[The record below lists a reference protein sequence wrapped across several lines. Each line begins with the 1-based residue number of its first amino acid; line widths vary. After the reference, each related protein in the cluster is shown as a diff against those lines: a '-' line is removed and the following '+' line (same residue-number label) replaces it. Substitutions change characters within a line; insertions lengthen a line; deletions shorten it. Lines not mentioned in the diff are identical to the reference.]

1 MRVAFL
7 TYDQMPALCADDRLA
22 LPALGARGIEVVP
35 WVWDGPTPG
44 PVDAV
49 VMRSCW
55 DYHEKTDA
63 FFRFLDI
70 LVAQGTFLWNPAPV
84 LRWNVDKAYL
94 RDLDARGARVP
105 RTLWVP
111 RGDAPRLDDLLKEHA
126 LEEVIIKPRL
136 SLSAVDTFRSA
147 RARASADQA
156 RFEALARRKALL
168 VQEFLPEIEQ
178 GEISLIFF
186 GGRFS
191 HAVRKTPAP
200 GDFRV
205 QAEHGGSRQ
214 RIEPRPEWIAE
225 SERILATLPEPLL
238 YARVDVVERAGDLFW
253 MELELVDPE
262 LFLALDPEAPP
273 RFAAAIEAACRPCIG
288 AGARR

>member
-1 MRVAFL
+1 MRIAFL
-7 TYDQMPALCADDRLA
+7 TYDRKPALDADDRLA
-22 LPALGARGIEVVP
+22 LPALSARGIEVVP
-35 WVWDGPTPG
+35 WVWDGPPPG
-44 PVDAV
+44 PVDAAI
-49 VMRSCW
+49 MRSCW
-55 DYHEKTDA
+55 DYHEKTAA
-63 FFRFLDI
+63 FFRFLDT
-70 LVAQGTFLWNPAPV
+70 LVAQRTLLWNPAPV

-94 RDLDARGARVP
+94 RDLIARGARVP

-111 RGDAPRLDDLLKEHA
+111 RGEAPRLDKLLEEHA
-126 LEEVIIKPRL
+126 LYEVIIKPQI

-156 RFEALARRKALL
+156 RFEALARHKALL
-168 VQEFLPEIEQ
+168 VQEFLPEIEL
-178 GEISLIFF
+178 GELSLIFL

-205 QAEHGGSRQ
+205 QADHGGRRQ

-225 SERILATLPEPLL
+225 AERILATVPEPLL

-262 LFLALDPEAPP
+262 LFLAFDPDAPA
-273 RFAAAIEAACRPCIG
+273 RFAEVIEAACRPCLS
-288 AGARR
+288 